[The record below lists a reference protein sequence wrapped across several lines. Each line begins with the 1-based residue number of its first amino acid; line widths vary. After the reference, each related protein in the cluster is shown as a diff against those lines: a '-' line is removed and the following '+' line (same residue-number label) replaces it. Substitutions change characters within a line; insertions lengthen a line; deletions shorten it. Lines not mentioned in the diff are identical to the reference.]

1 MVPRYYRDE
10 DTVVRLITNAV
21 DRISRYKNHTL
32 FVKAERALTK
42 GGKMEPTE
50 NQSRMLRY
58 IHTHGF
64 ISFEETLGMDWRYL
78 GGLFTRGLVEWTF
91 NDKGVEGL
99 KPAVV
104 GMRRRRRSG

>member
-1 MVPRYYRDE
+1 MARPRYYRDE
-10 DTVVRLITNAV
+10 STVVGLITRAV
-21 DRISRYKNHTL
+21 ERIAKYEKHTL

-50 NQSRMLRY
+50 NQARMLRY

-78 GGLFTRGLVEWTF
+78 GGLFTRGLIEWTV
-91 NDKGVEGL
+91 DGHGTEGL
-99 KPAVV
+99 RPAII
-104 GMRRRRRSG
+104 GSRRRLKS